1 MANAWGSSWGD
12 GVGGVVPPSVDG
24 GIVGMIAA
32 GMTRALA
39 VLSTDKEEDL
49 EYATTPGGAFTALTG
64 FVIHQDLMAEPTYDD
79 DHRGPTQTRRAYCK
93 GPISPR
99 LSIGYQVRD
108 NTQIPALIWAVEGVI
123 FECQQIATL
132 SRQER
137 VLGSGPDRGASA

>member
-1 MANAWGSSWGD
+1 M
-12 GVGGVVPPSVDG
+12 
-24 GIVGMIAA
+24 GIISENL
-32 GMTRALA
+32 TRALQIIA
-39 VLSTDKEEDL
+39 EGKEESL

-64 FVIHQDLMAEPTYDD
+64 FVIHQELMAEPTYDD

-93 GPISPR
+93 GPVSPR

-108 NTQIPALIWAVEGVI
+108 NTQIPALTWAVEGVI

>member
-1 MANAWGSSWGD
+1 M
-12 GVGGVVPPSVDG
+12 
-24 GIVGMIAA
+24 GIISENL
-32 GMTRALA
+32 TRALQIIA
-39 VLSTDKEEDL
+39 EGKEESL

-93 GPISPR
+93 GPVSPR